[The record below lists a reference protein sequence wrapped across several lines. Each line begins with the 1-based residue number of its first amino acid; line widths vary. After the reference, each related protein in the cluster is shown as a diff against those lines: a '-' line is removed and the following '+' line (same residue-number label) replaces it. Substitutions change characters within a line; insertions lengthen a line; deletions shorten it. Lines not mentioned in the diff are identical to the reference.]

1 MNMLPEQ
8 PDNQQE
14 LVREFL
20 EYQKQELAN
29 KRAELN
35 IRRDEIASNERI
47 ALATIAAQKEDFDKR
62 GNVFASVS
70 KSRLMLFGVV
80 SLLIALVLICAMM
93 TGNTEIALELIKI
106 GGAVLLGYFA
116 GLNRGKAQVLEKQRN
131 TEE

>member
-1 MNMLPEQ
+1 
-8 PDNQQE
+8 
-14 LVREFL
+14 
-20 EYQKQELAN
+20 
-29 KRAELN
+29 
-35 IRRDEIASNERI
+35 
-47 ALATIAAQKEDFDKR
+47 
-62 GNVFASVS
+62 
-70 KSRLMLFGVV
+70 MLFGVV